1 MKFTVETTQLKE
13 ALKRLGFAVNGKSI
27 MPALTNILVTVTKG
41 EILLTSTDLMT
52 TISYRIE
59 CSTDGEG
66 QFLMPFEQS
75 KNIIA
80 LEQGDVQ
87 VVCTKGHV
95 SMKFEADNFSLGNGG
110 DVADFPKIPT
120 VPKKGM
126 VDFDKSLV
134 QALSMAALSVSK
146 EESRETMQS
155 ICIELQQDKAF
166 VTATDA
172 SCLYHEQVSI
182 TGNTNTELV
191 ELLVPTVVAK
201 VAEGFD
207 TGKLGFS
214 KNQIGFE
221 CGPLFITCK
230 RSEGKFPAYRNVLP
244 PHAPVLTL
252 NLNHL
257 KDAVAKAYIMSDATY
272 NGIDFYPAE
281 KELTIKTLQAD
292 TNMGCTLKM
301 PAEYKH
307 TLEQIRFN
315 GRLMKRAIAQL
326 EAHVEEETEITV
338 CITTAAKAAT
348 FQPKGNE
355 NLTVLLMPI
364 NISN

>member
-66 QFLMPFEQS
+66 QFLMPYEQS

-87 VVCTKGHV
+87 VMCTKGHV

-134 QALSMAALSVSK
+134 QALSMARSTMSLALYYQIIGRAMRPHPSK
-146 EESRETMQS
+146 QSSWFVDLGGNVKQFGKIETMQIRENEAGLMS
-155 ICIELQQDKAF
+155 IWNNGKQL
-166 VTATDA
+166 
-172 SCLYHEQVSI
+172 
-182 TGNTNTELV
+182 TNVNFT
-191 ELLVPTVVAK
+191 
-201 VAEGFD
+201 
-207 TGKLGFS
+207 
-214 KNQIGFE
+214 KN
-221 CGPLFITCK
+221 
-230 RSEGKFPAYRNVLP
+230 
-244 PHAPVLTL
+244 
-252 NLNHL
+252 
-257 KDAVAKAYIMSDATY
+257 
-272 NGIDFYPAE
+272 
-281 KELTIKTLQAD
+281 
-292 TNMGCTLKM
+292 
-301 PAEYKH
+301 
-307 TLEQIRFN
+307 
-315 GRLMKRAIAQL
+315 
-326 EAHVEEETEITV
+326 
-338 CITTAAKAAT
+338 
-348 FQPKGNE
+348 
-355 NLTVLLMPI
+355 
-364 NISN
+364 